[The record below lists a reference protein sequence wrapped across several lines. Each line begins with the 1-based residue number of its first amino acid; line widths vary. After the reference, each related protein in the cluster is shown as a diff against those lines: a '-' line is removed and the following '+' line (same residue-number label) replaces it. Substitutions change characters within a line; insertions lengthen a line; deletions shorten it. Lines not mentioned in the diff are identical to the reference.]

1 MPADP
6 SSKPDTSSAS
16 NSADSNEETLT
27 PAQLRDGVKLKAG
40 PDAETIKV
48 VGVSGRPIKSSK

>member
-1 MPADP
+1 MPTDS
-6 SSKPDTSSAS
+6 SSKPDTSASDASAGS
-16 NSADSNEETLT
+16 EETLT